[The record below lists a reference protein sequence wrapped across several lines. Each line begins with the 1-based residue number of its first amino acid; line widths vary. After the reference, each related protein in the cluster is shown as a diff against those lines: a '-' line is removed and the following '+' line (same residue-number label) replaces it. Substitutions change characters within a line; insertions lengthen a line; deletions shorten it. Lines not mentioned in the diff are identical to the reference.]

1 MNKTNDADIEMAS
14 LDRGKVEL
22 FTRYLLTNP
31 IYCRDILGIQAT
43 PEAIEAY
50 VEENKQLFTVD
61 PKKKKEHKRRR
72 L

>member
-1 MNKTNDADIEMAS
+1 MNKTNDADIELAS
-14 LDRGKVEL
+14 LDRGKAEL
-22 FTRYLLTNP
+22 FTEYLLTNP

-50 VEENKQLFTVD
+50 VEENKQLFTAEPVR
-61 PKKKKEHKRRR
+61 KREYKRRR